1 MSRVQA
7 HFLCAY
13 GRKRGADD
21 GALAHFSMPPSALGS
36 EFAQCTLPANDAAHG
51 ADGPVARFLI
61 FSREGCNAR
70 PAVDRDQPKS
80 GGALTAARLV
90 ATMLT

>member
-1 MSRVQA
+1 MMQLIGQR
-7 HFLCAY
+7 
-13 GRKRGADD
+13 
-21 GALAHFSMPPSALGS
+21 
-36 EFAQCTLPANDAAHG
+36 
-51 ADGPVARFLI
+51 ARCRLI
-61 FSREGCNAR
+61 FSREGFNAP